1 MVSTK
6 PAVQFNYY
14 CCRVSNL
21 FLANGAALWVSRS
34 PLGYKKHHSHSPP
47 WELWFAIKPNRERPG
62 HSLSIGL
69 LDLVRSDQGKLRD
82 QVVWVS
88 HLVVVSRLIGWAWI
102 HVCCLVWTDL
112 AILQKPIIGPFSLPS
127 KGQAAP
133 HLSFLLWKDVIAF
146 LLLLL
151 PHMPSLVRFKR

>member
-112 AILQKPIIGPFSLPS
+112 AILQKPYHWALFIALERTSGSAPFVSLVEGCNS
-127 KGQAAP
+127 FFVTASAAY
-133 HLSFLLWKDVIAF
+133 AF
-146 LLLLL
+146 L
-151 PHMPSLVRFKR
+151 S